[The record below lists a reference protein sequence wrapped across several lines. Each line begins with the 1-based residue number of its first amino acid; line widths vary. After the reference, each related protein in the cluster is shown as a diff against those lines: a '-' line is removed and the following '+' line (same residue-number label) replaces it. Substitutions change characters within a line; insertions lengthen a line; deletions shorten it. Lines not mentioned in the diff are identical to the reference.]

1 MKRFSFSLQKL
12 LDLRDFKEKQA
23 EIELGKANAARDAIK
38 LQLEEVARKRV
49 SAAGERKG
57 SLPVHELLAIEHFI
71 TRLDVRKEKLLEDLA
86 SAELVVETMREKYLV
101 ATRERKVIT
110 KLKEKKQAVWNKAYL
125 DDEAAVLDDIVNS
138 EKTWANLGMRLTN

>member
-138 EKTWANLGMRLTN
+138 EKKTD